1 MALRGEYRSEPVFVG
16 RAQDLADLTE
26 LLGRVKAGSGAFA
39 LLSGEAGIGKTRLA
53 EELTRSAE
61 ALAFTCAWGRAWEG
75 GGTPA
80 YWLWTQLL
88 RQLKR
93 VPSCAGALSDP
104 VLGAVLDPRKAPL
117 LATDAEQA
125 RFTLFEQVV
134 QALQDASNAQP
145 LLLVLDDIQAAD
157 AATLALLKFV
167 ARRLS
172 ACRLLL
178 VATVR
183 DGSSTERQARL
194 LSEVAREARHLPLGR
209 LRERDVAD
217 WLERDGLELETDR
230 VWQASE
236 GNPLFVEELLA
247 MARKYPDAAWRSAQL
262 PRGIREAI
270 RARLALLSPG
280 ARRLLETASILGRE
294 PSLELL
300 RAIAP
305 RELDALNEAVASGVV
320 HDIGDDRLRFSHI
333 LLCDELSAAMDSEQR
348 RKLHRAAARAARDR
362 TVRAHHALEGARSDD
377 SAQTLE
383 LVLAAM
389 GEVSN
394 RLAHEDAARLGQRA
408 LQRLQPFLPAEGVA
422 ALLVEIG
429 EALVLAGDIPGAQP
443 VAERAAT
450 LAAELAAPEL
460 LARAVLT
467 RAAEIPFTGD
477 NVASDW
483 LRRALA
489 ALPPGDSP
497 LRVELTARLAV
508 ALNNVPG
515 GLSEQMG
522 LVKDAVAAAR
532 RLGDEKALL
541 TALHNAAGTFP
552 FQLTPRER
560 FAWYAETVNLAE
572 TTGTVGK
579 IAPILSWHV
588 VSWLEL
594 FEPEQAMAA
603 VDRCERLLLPYSRP
617 HYRWRAPLMRA
628 LLLAIA
634 GRFEEAER
642 LARASVA
649 ISRAH
654 GVQEGVTMHAI
665 YASTVA
671 YLRGDDV
678 GLASAYAEIEG
689 TLRGLPL
696 FEIFSSIWEA
706 PLGRTEAVRRSFE
719 LFKSLDRQD
728 LVPGAASLGWPCARA
743 GLSEYAEDFLQLS
756 LTSAR
761 TTPLAFAPG
770 GFGFLGPN
778 AFLHGQLAQLTG
790 RTEQAVEYFAKAA
803 KQARDLKS
811 PPLIAQIEL
820 AWAEA
825 LAPLA
830 PEAAAEHAQLAF
842 DAAQSVGLE
851 LTAMRAEKHVKHRLS
866 DVRAERQPL
875 ENAPKRELSLRR
887 EGDVWILQ
895 SERSKLQLSHGK
907 GLLYLETLL
916 LAPHRPVPALELSG
930 IDEQSDGGP
939 LLDEQARRTYRARAT
954 ALQRELDEAT
964 TFNDLGR
971 TERLQRELDA
981 LGNELDRAFGLSGKA
996 RIQGS
1001 AAERARV
1008 NVQRRLRDV
1017 IKRVAEQ
1024 NPALGRHLELS
1035 VKTGHCCMY
1044 APTWPD

>member
-1 MALRGEYRSEPVFVG
+1 MRPVFVG
-16 RAQDLADLTE
+16 RAQDLAHLTE
-26 LLGRVKAGSGAFA
+26 LLKRAKAGSGAFA

-61 ALAFTCAWGRAWEG
+61 ALGFTCAWGRAWEG

-93 VPSCAGALSDP
+93 LPSCAGAVSDP
-104 VLGAVLDPRKAPL
+104 VLGAVLEPRKAPL
-117 LATDAEQA
+117 LQTDAEQA
-125 RFTLFEQVV
+125 RFTLFEHVV
-134 QALQDASNAQP
+134 QALQDASDSQP

-167 ARRLS
+167 ARALS
-172 ACRLLL
+172 GCRLLL
-178 VATVR
+178 VATAR
-183 DGSSTERQARL
+183 DSSSTEQPAWL
-194 LSEVAREARHLPLGR
+194 LSEVAREARHFPLGR
-209 LRERDVAD
+209 LGQQDVAD
-217 WLERDGLELETDR
+217 WLNGDGLELETDR
-230 VWQASE
+230 VWRASE

-247 MARKYPDAAWRSAQL
+247 TARKYPDVAWRSTQL

-270 RARLALLSPG
+270 QARLTLLSPA

-294 PSLELL
+294 PTLELL

-305 RELDALNEAVASGVV
+305 GELDALDEAVASGVV
-320 HDIGDDRLRFSHI
+320 HYIGDDRLRFSHI
-333 LLCDELSAAMDSEQR
+333 LLCDELYAAMDAAQR
-348 RKLHRAAARAARDR
+348 EKLHRAAAGAARNR
-362 TVRAHHALEGARSDD
+362 TVKAHHALEGARSHDAD
-377 SAQTLE
+377 QTLE

-389 GEVSN
+389 GEASD

-408 LQRLQPFLPAEGVA
+408 LERLQPFLTSGRLA

-477 NVASDW
+477 SVASGW

-489 ALPPGDSP
+489 ALPAGDSP
-497 LRVELTARLAV
+497 VRVELMARLAV
-508 ALNNVPG
+508 AFNEQG
-515 GLSEQMG
+515 GLQRMG
-522 LVKDAVAAAR
+522 LVKDVVAMAR

-552 FQLTPRER
+552 FELTPRER
-560 FAWYAETVNLAE
+560 FALYAEMVSLAE

-579 IAPILSWHV
+579 IAPLLSWHV

-628 LLLAIA
+628 VLLAIA

-654 GVQEGVTMHAI
+654 GVQEGMTMHAI
-665 YASTVA
+665 YASGLA
-671 YLRGDDV
+671 YLRGDDL
-678 GLASAYAEIEG
+678 GLASVYAEIEG

-706 PLGRTEAVRRSFE
+706 PLGRTASVRRSFE
-719 LFKSLDRQD
+719 LFKTLDPQV
-728 LVPGAASLGWPCARA
+728 VPGAASLGWPCARA
-743 GLSEYAEDFLQLS
+743 GLSEYAEEFFQLS
-756 LTSAR
+756 L
-761 TTPLAFAPG
+761 PLAETSPLTFAPG
-770 GFGFLGPN
+770 GFGLVGPH
-778 AFLHGQLAQLTG
+778 AFVQGQLAQLTG
-790 RTEQAVEYFAKAA
+790 RTEQALEYFAKAA

-825 LAPLA
+825 LATQA

-842 DAAQSVGLE
+842 DAAHSVGLE
-851 LTAMRAEKHVKHRLS
+851 LTAKRAEKVVSHRLITA
-866 DVRAERQPL
+866 RAERQPL
-875 ENAPKRELSLRR
+875 KNATKRELSLRR
-887 EGDVWILQ
+887 EGDVWVLQ

-916 LAPHRPVPALELSG
+916 LAPHRPVHALELSG
-930 IDEQSDGGP
+930 IAEQSDGGP
-939 LLDEQARRTYRARAT
+939 LLDEQARRTYRARAA
-954 ALQRELDEAT
+954 ALQQELQEAT
-964 TFNDLGR
+964 AFNDLGR
-971 TERLQRELDA
+971 TERLQQELDA
-981 LGNELDRAFGLSGKA
+981 LEDELSRAFGLSGKA
-996 RIQGS
+996 RSQGS
-1001 AAERARV
+1001 AAERARI

-1017 IKRVAEQ
+1017 IRRVTEQ
-1024 NPALGRHLELS
+1024 DPALGRHLELS
-1035 VKTGHCCMY
+1035 VKTGHFCMY